1 MSGLQIPGD
10 RRRGGRKTTTPLSPP
25 PKKKNLFGV
34 KQNFFPHKI
43 SIDKREVVDKKQ
55 QKMTIGKRACQL
67 KSDVAHLN
75 LSMHFFL

>member
-10 RRRGGRKTTTPLSPP
+10 RRRGGRKTITPP
-25 PKKKNLFGV
+25 PPPTEKKNLLGA

-55 QKMTIGKRACQL
+55 QKMTIGKRACQP

-75 LSMHFFL
+75 LSMYFFL

>member
-10 RRRGGRKTTTPLSPP
+10 RRRGGRKTITPTE
-25 PKKKNLFGV
+25 KKNLFGA